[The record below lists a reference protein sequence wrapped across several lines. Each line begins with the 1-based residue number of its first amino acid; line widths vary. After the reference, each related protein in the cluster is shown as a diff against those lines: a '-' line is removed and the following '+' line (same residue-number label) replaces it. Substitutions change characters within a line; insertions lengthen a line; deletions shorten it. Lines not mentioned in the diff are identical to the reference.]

1 MEAVCLL
8 FIKIQNPIPPEY
20 SSWNTF
26 IVLRDLNLDRL
37 KSLLDE
43 LEVANV
49 TSDSNPDLSKL
60 SNYYKSFMDEVKIE
74 NEGLTKLQPLLSV
87 CEKAAV
93 SIVIHFQL
101 VSCIKSF
108 ILNLVE

>member
-1 MEAVCLL
+1 MYTSLQVELVNWLSVE
-8 FIKIQNPIPPEY
+8 FQNPIPPEY

-43 LEVANV
+43 LQLATV
-49 TSDSNPDLSKL
+49 TSDTNPDLSKL
-60 SNYYKSFMDEVKIE
+60 SNYFKAFMDEDKIE
-74 NEGLTKLQPLLSV
+74 NEGLVSLLPLLSV

-93 SIVIHFQL
+93 SILLYLVITSL
-101 VSCIKSF
+101 
-108 ILNLVE
+108 L